1 MRRAAAAVALLLG
14 FIPVAACGPDD
25 PDPAT
30 VKAAKAAKA
39 AAEAAAAAK
48 ASPGASDGSGDQTSG
63 APRPDGSITVAFA
76 GDVHFEGRTEARLSV
91 QPPETALGPSSRTL
105 AAADLAVLN
114 LETAITERGTAEQK
128 TYTFRTSPKA
138 LTALKDSGVD
148 VVSLANNHAVD
159 FGADGLADTLAAKA
173 SSPVPVVGFGRNAKE
188 AYAPYVTTVRG
199 VKVAVVAA
207 SQVEDLTNQKW
218 RAGANKPGIASA
230 LDTAAL
236 VKAVGDAKRQAPV
249 VLVYLH
255 WGDEGKACPTGA
267 QTTIAK
273 KLASAGATAVVGTHA
288 HTMVGSGMIG
298 DTYIGYGFG
307 NFLWYGT
314 SNYANSNETG
324 VTTLTLSPA
333 GKVLGEEF
341 APATIDDRGVP
352 MPQSGAEAAAALKR
366 RDGLR
371 GCTGLAPVPGAASGT
386 AVGAAPSGTSSPTP
400 SGKAATPSGRA
411 TDGRTP
417 DGKPSDGKPSDDR
430 TAEGRAPVAPASGA
444 KRSATPNTAA
454 PNNAAPS
461 ASTR

>member
-1 MRRAAAAVALLLG
+1 MRRGAAAVALLLSLMS
-14 FIPVAACGPDD
+14 ATACGPDD

-30 VKAAKAAKA
+30 VKASRSAKA
-39 AAEAAAAAK
+39 AADAAAAK
-48 ASPGASDGSGDQTSG
+48 ASPNASDGSGDQASG
-63 APRPDGSITVAFA
+63 DAPRPDGSITVAFA
-76 GDVHFEGRTEARLSV
+76 GDVHFEGRTEARLAV
-91 QPPETALGPSSRTL
+91 QPPETALGPIAKTL
-105 AAADLAVLN
+105 SAADLAVLN
-114 LETAITERGTAEQK
+114 LETAITERGAAEPK

-173 SSPVPVVGFGRNAKE
+173 SSPVPVVGFGRNSQE

-230 LDTAAL
+230 LDAAAL
-236 VKAVGDAKRQAPV
+236 VKAVGEAKRQAPV

-267 QTTIAK
+267 QTAIAK
-273 KLASAGATAVVGTHA
+273 KLAAAGATAVVGTHA
-288 HTMVGSGMIG
+288 HTMVGSGMLG

-324 VTTLTLSPA
+324 VTTLTVSPA
-333 GKVLGEEF
+333 GKVLGEAF
-341 APATIDDRGVP
+341 VPATIDDKGVP
-352 MPQSGAEAAAALKR
+352 VPQSGATAAAALKR

-371 GCTGLAPVPGAASGT
+371 GCTGLAPAPGA
-386 AVGAAPSGTSSPTP
+386 
-400 SGKAATPSGRA
+400 
-411 TDGRTP
+411 
-417 DGKPSDGKPSDDR
+417 
-430 TAEGRAPVAPASGA
+430 APASGA
-444 KRSATPNTAA
+444 ASPNGAAASPPASSTGTPRTSQPSQSSQSSQSSQNARTPA
-454 PNNAAPS
+454 P
-461 ASTR
+461 ASTPAVSR

>member
-14 FIPVAACGPDD
+14 LIPVAACGPDD
-25 PDPAT
+25 PDPAA
-30 VKAAKAAKA
+30 VKASRSAKA
-39 AAEAAAAAK
+39 AADAAAAAK
-48 ASPGASDGSGDQTSG
+48 ASPDAGSGASGDQAAADSA

-76 GDVHFEGRTEARLSV
+76 GDVHFEGRTEERLSV
-91 QPPETALGPSSRTL
+91 QPPETALGPISKSL
-105 AAADLAVLN
+105 AAADLSVLN
-114 LETAITERGTAEQK
+114 LETAITDRGAPEAK

-173 SSPVPVVGFGRNAKE
+173 SSPLPIVGFGRNSQE

-230 LDTAAL
+230 LDQTAV
-236 VKAVGDAKRQAPV
+236 VKAVEEAKKQAPV

-255 WGDEGKACPTGA
+255 WGDEGKACPTPA
-267 QTTIAK
+267 QTAVAK
-273 KLASAGATAVVGTHA
+273 KLATAGATAVVGTHA
-288 HTMVGSGMIG
+288 HTMVGSGMLG
-298 DTYIGYGFG
+298 STYIGYGFG

-324 VTTLTLSPA
+324 VTTLTLGPN
-333 GKVLGEEF
+333 GKVLGEAF
-341 APATIDDRGVP
+341 APATIDDKGVP
-352 MPQSGAEAAAALKR
+352 VPQTGAAATAALKR

-371 GCTGLAPVPGAASGT
+371 GCTGLAPVPGAAAGPAS
-386 AVGAAPSGTSSPTP
+386 
-400 SGKAATPSGRA
+400 
-411 TDGRTP
+411 
-417 DGKPSDGKPSDDR
+417 
-430 TAEGRAPVAPASGA
+430 APASGSPSSPSSPSA
-444 KRSATPNTAA
+444 RTTAPAAPAGRSAAPAPTA
-454 PNNAAPS
+454 S
-461 ASTR
+461 R